1 MSTITYRG
9 VKYDAEGYKAKVL
22 QERDQRNNHD
32 LMYRGVKV
40 ERKFASQS
48 WVILERSWHLSFFI
62 LCYTYGKR
70 QTKDYYLRPRDAA

>member
-1 MSTITYRG
+1 MTTITYRG

-48 WVILERSWHLSFFI
+48 WVILREVLTPLFF
-62 LCYTYGKR
+62 
-70 QTKDYYLRPRDAA
+70 YLMLYVWNETN

>member
-1 MSTITYRG
+1 MTTITYRG

-40 ERKFASQS
+40 GRKFASQS
-48 WVILERSWHLSFFI
+48 
-62 LCYTYGKR
+62 
-70 QTKDYYLRPRDAA
+70 

>member
-1 MSTITYRG
+1 MTTITYRG

-22 QERDQRNNHD
+22 QERDQRTNHD

-48 WVILERSWHLSFFI
+48 
-62 LCYTYGKR
+62 
-70 QTKDYYLRPRDAA
+70 